1 MKIQHSMTL
10 VLQDISLSNNQDIYN
25 IEETLITLFLIQ
37 KIILNLNI
45 EEL

>member
-1 MKIQHSMTL
+1 MTL

-37 KIILNLNI
+37 KIILNI

>member
-37 KIILNLNI
+37 KIILNI